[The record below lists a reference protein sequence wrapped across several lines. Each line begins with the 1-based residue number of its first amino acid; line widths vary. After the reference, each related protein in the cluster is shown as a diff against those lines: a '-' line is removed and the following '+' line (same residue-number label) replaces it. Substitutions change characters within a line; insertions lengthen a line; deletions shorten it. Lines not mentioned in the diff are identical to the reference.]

1 MEIPHTIFAI
11 RRYRFYVKIY
21 CLIFFL
27 QRIIINIAFIKK
39 IYYQYVFFLFKNFYS
54 VLYPSI

>member
-39 IYYQYVFFLFKNFYS
+39 YILSICFFLFKNFYS